1 MSGDWLR
8 GCAEGVVLQVLVQP
22 RAGRN
27 EVVGVQGEE
36 LKIRLT
42 SPPVE
47 GAANRLC
54 CEYLAGLCGVPRSQV
69 TLLAGH
75 RSRHKRLL
83 IAGLEMD
90 GVRQILAPCL
100 LNP

>member
-1 MSGDWLR
+1 MSDGWLR
-8 GCAEGVVLQVLVQP
+8 GAGEGVLLQVLVQP
-22 RAGRN
+22 RAARN

-54 CEYLAGLCGVPRSQV
+54 CDYLAGLCGVPRSRV
-69 TLLAGH
+69 MLVAGP

-83 IAGLEMD
+83 LQGLEVEQ
-90 GVRQILAPCL
+90 VRQLLAPCL
-100 LNP
+100 RND

>member
-1 MSGDWLR
+1 MNGDWLR
-8 GCAEGVVLQVLVQP
+8 DCAEGVILHVLVQP
-22 RAGRN
+22 RAARN

-54 CEYLAGLCGVPRSQV
+54 CDYLAKLCGVPRAHV
-69 TLLAGH
+69 VLLAGQ

-83 IAGLEMD
+83 VQGLAAD
-90 GVRQILAPCL
+90 GAQRIFKEYLST
-100 LNP
+100 

>member
-1 MSGDWLR
+1 MSDAWLR
-8 GCAEGVVLQVLVQP
+8 ACDEGVLLHVLVQP
-22 RAGRN
+22 RASRN
-27 EVVGVQGEE
+27 EVVGVQGGE

-54 CEYLAGLCGVPRSQV
+54 CDYLAGLCGVPRSQV

-83 IAGLEMD
+83 VQGLAVE
-90 GVRQILAPCL
+90 GARQIFREQLSGG
-100 LNP
+100 

>member
-1 MSGDWLR
+1 MIGDWLR
-8 GCAEGVVLQVLVQP
+8 DSADGVILQVLVQP
-22 RAGRN
+22 RATRN

-54 CEYLAGLCGVPRSQV
+54 CDYLAGLCGVPRSQV
-69 TLLAGH
+69 TLLTGQ

-83 IAGLEMD
+83 LQGLD
-90 GVRQILAPCL
+90 VAAVRQVLATSF
-100 LNP
+100 